1 MRRTHSK
8 TTFASNLR
16 SCAPVLVLFALAC
29 GETPRPA
36 NTTPPSSSG
45 GATTPAPETTP
56 AAPTTHTEAVLANGH
71 ITLNHQIQFE
81 TNSDVIREN
90 ESSSVL
96 NDLVA
101 LLRENTQIRRL
112 RVEGHA
118 DQRGS
123 ESDNQSLSERR
134 AAAVANYLRNHGFAS
149 ITIESVGYGH
159 TRPLCSD
166 DTDACHERNRRVEL
180 TITDPAPTAAQ

>member
-1 MRRTHSK
+1 MST
-8 TTFASNLR
+8 LR
-16 SCAPVLVLFALAC
+16 SWIPALVLFAAAC
-29 GETPRPA
+29 GETPRA
-36 NTTPPSSSG
+36 SNTTAPTSSG
-45 GATTPAPETTP
+45 GSTTPTTPTSAATT
-56 AAPTTHTEAVLANGH
+56 THAEAVLANGH

-81 TNSDVIREN
+81 TNSDVIREA
-90 ESSSVL
+90 ESASVL

-101 LLRENTQIRRL
+101 LLRENTQIRRI

-134 AAAVANYLRNHGFAS
+134 ATAVAAYLRNHGFES
-149 ITIESVGYGH
+149 ITIEPVGYGH
-159 TRPLCSD
+159 TRPLCTD

-180 TITDPAPTAAQ
+180 TITDPAPAAAQ

>member
-1 MRRTHSK
+1 VIT
-8 TTFASNLR
+8 LR
-16 SCAPVLVLFALAC
+16 SMAPALVLFAIAC
-29 GETPRPA
+29 GESPRP
-36 NTTPPSSSG
+36 TPTPTPTPAPSSG
-45 GATTPAPETTP
+45 GATTPAPTTT
-56 AAPTTHTEAVLANGH
+56 AQTTHAEVVLNNGH

-90 ESSSVL
+90 ESASVL

-101 LLRENTQIRRL
+101 LLRENAQIRRL

-123 ESDNQSLSERR
+123 EADNQSLSERR
-134 AAAVANYLRNHGFAS
+134 AASVAAYLRNHGFSS
-149 ITIESVGYGH
+149 ITVESVGYGH
-159 TRPLCSD
+159 SRPVCNE

-180 TITDPAPTAAQ
+180 TITDPAPAAAAQ